1 MSDTARETARDAVG
15 AEVRAR
21 ARALP
26 VADWWTATPVAP
38 GVAKIIEPHLDPLLQ
53 ANLWL
58 VEGSERDMLIDSGMG
73 VGLLAPFVDG
83 IRDAGKPLLHVLS
96 HAHIDHMGGSWE
108 FATRLIHPAE
118 AADLERTET
127 GLATLF
133 REEIPLALR
142 RSFEDM
148 GYRALPDVLVDAIP
162 AAGWDPSDY
171 RLKPAPATGLLVE
184 GDEVDLGDRVFKV
197 LHLPGHSAGGIGLL
211 DEADGT
217 LFSGD
222 AIYDGPLLPMG
233 EMADYLATLRRL
245 AELEVSVVH
254 GGHDMSFGKDRM
266 REICADYLGRWG

>member
-1 MSDTARETARDAVG
+1 MSAPDPVG

-26 VADWWTATPVAP
+26 VAEWWTAEAVAP
-38 GVAKIIEPHLDPLLQ
+38 GVTKIVEPHLDPLLQ

-83 IRDAGKPLLHVLS
+83 LREASKPLVHVLS

-108 FATRLIHPAE
+108 FDSRLIHPAE
-118 AADLERTET
+118 AADLEKTDA

-133 REEIPLALR
+133 RDEIPQAMR
-142 RSFEDM
+142 DGFEAE
-148 GYRALPDVLVDAIP
+148 GYRPLPDLLIDARP
-162 AAGWDPSDY
+162 SEHYDPSAY
-171 RLKPAPATGLLVE
+171 RLNAAPATGLLE
-184 GDEVDLGDRVFKV
+184 EGDRVELGARAFTV
-197 LHLPGHSAGGIGLL
+197 IHLPGHSAGGIGLL

-222 AIYDGPLLPMG
+222 AIYDGPLLPIGVM
-233 EMADYLATLRRL
+233 EDYLVTLKRL
-245 AELEVSVVH
+245 AGMEVSIVH
-254 GGHDMSFGKDRM
+254 GGHDLSFGQARM
-266 REICADYLGRWG
+266 REICAEYLAKWS